1 MFASIV
7 SADVYAEGSPTKK
20 PIYDAPPPIVLPPSS
35 SPTHPTPTQRLA
47 IHIGTARKFI
57 NSHYR
62 IVCNKLDSSFTK
74 YLHYEHSITST
85 IANLAPPKDSP
96 EKVLP
101 GAIYVVIA
109 TMAGGIVSRNRFWPV
124 RVVTPVVVGVG
135 AAWYFVPQTT
145 KNVNELMWEWEKKVP
160 RVAETH
166 LLIREGIED
175 GLRRTVEMTVETKTI
190 LDDAVGKARKAA
202 EDLVRK
208 G

>member
-1 MFASIV
+1 
-7 SADVYAEGSPTKK
+7 
-20 PIYDAPPPIVLPPSS
+20 
-35 SPTHPTPTQRLA
+35 
-47 IHIGTARKFI
+47 
-57 NSHYR
+57 
-62 IVCNKLDSSFTK
+62 
-74 YLHYEHSITST
+74 
-85 IANLAPPKDSP
+85 
-96 EKVLP
+96 VLP